1 MIGRA
6 NLVKYAE
13 WVGGIAQRGNDLRRG
28 NGWILRKEVVGN
40 PKPLPEQI
48 TASIEDVQALLD
60 SNRNLSV
67 AFLSRR
73 LKDLETEM
81 RERFRGLNQD
91 PRINSLEEAVKTLK
105 EKLNVAAVK
114 FREMRDDVDKVKK

>member
-1 MIGRA
+1 LIGRA